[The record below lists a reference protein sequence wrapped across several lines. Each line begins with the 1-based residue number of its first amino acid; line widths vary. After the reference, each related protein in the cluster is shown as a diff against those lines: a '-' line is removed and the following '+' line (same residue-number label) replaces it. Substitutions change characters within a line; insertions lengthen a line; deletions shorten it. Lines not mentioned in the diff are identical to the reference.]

1 LQPNAPGKSPKG
13 NNFEKIEMA
22 SVSTLNVSH
31 WKARIMEKEAKIKK
45 CYFKGLKLEYGYE
58 SEYSIN
64 EQIDA
69 DTD

>member
-1 LQPNAPGKSPKG
+1 
-13 NNFEKIEMA
+13 MT
-22 SVSTLNVSH
+22 SVSTVNASRS
-31 WKARIMEKEAKIKK
+31 KARIIEKEAKIKK